1 MKEITTPV
9 NRSELMNIFIRE
21 VYSAKDLLNEQTI
34 RKMLTEIGVDYDKAR
49 SKAEGLTDS
58 EIIEMLKA

>member
-9 NRSELMNIFIRE
+9 TRSEVMNIFFRE

-34 RKMLTEIGVDYDKAR
+34 REMLTKVGVDYDEAR
-49 SKAEGLTDS
+49 SKAESLTDS
-58 EIIEMLKA
+58 EILEMLKA

>member
-1 MKEITTPV
+1 MKEITMPV
-9 NRSELMNIFIRE
+9 TRAEIMNIFIRE
-21 VYSAKDLLNEQTI
+21 VYSAKDLLNEHTI

-58 EIIEMLKA
+58 EIIKMLRA

>member
-9 NRSELMNIFIRE
+9 TRSEIMNIFIRE

-34 RKMLTEIGVDYDKAR
+34 REMLTKIGVDYDKAR
-49 SKAEGLTDS
+49 SKAEGLADS
-58 EIIEMLKA
+58 EIIEMLQA

>member
-1 MKEITTPV
+1 MKDITTPV
-9 NRSELMNIFIRE
+9 SRSELMNIFIRE

-49 SKAEGLTDS
+49 SEAEGLTDS
-58 EIIEMLKA
+58 EIIKMLQA

>member
-9 NRSELMNIFIRE
+9 SRSELMNIFIRE

-34 RKMLTEIGVDYDKAR
+34 REMLTKFGVYYD
-49 SKAEGLTDS
+49 
-58 EIIEMLKA
+58 